1 MGLILGSVNIHFV
14 HIESVELYLVELIIY
29 GLIVMPNMGNPFPFV
44 LFLSSH
50 YLGASC
56 LDGDSFR
63 MILHIYL

>member
-50 YLGASC
+50 MVVV
-56 LDGDSFR
+56 FV
-63 MILHIYL
+63 